1 MSTEYK
7 KKVKEH
13 QGQQQRTRNHRIE
26 NYEKRVRER

>member
-13 QGQQQRTRNHRIE
+13 QGQQQRTRHHRIE